1 MGTVVAGALT
11 MSAAL
16 FGAGYVWTYCKV
28 PALAFKLWLA
38 NLERQSFLTALGLR
52 SVAAAERS
60 AVSASAVAGVRSM
73 FGAGAAESVAAGE
86 AAGALYGGGVAA
98 GAAKVAGRGWFARI
112 FGGFLGRGAMVA
124 GGAAVGEAAAAGTAG
139 AGGAAAG
146 AAAGGVAA
154 IAWPVVAVGAALAAA
169 GLLVW
174 KYWQPIGAFFQGLW
188 EGITQ
193 GLAPIGAELKTA
205 FEPLMPVL
213 KTLKEWLGGLF
224 DSTGLSGEG
233 FRKAFSAG
241 IFWGQKMGAVVG
253 AVFVTL
259 IRLITFAIQTVSTFG
274 QMLMDLA
281 TGKPGDAMKHAR
293 DWWEASKG
301 HGKAIGG
308 AIAKIFES
316 PDYAPAGVAAKKY
329 EDREHQAAFEKALG
343 PDREILD
350 KATEQITAVR
360 EQIAATGDAT
370 GELASKLRSFEV
382 AVYEI
387 NAKARAAMPPEAPKA
402 TAPPS
407 GLPAP
412 WSKARTVGSVAA
424 TLLFPALVPKMAM
437 GGLLTRATHFI
448 GGEDGTEA
456 VIPLQRP
463 AAMLAIGA
471 ALAGA
476 LGGVMPPLRS
486 PVASPVRVALAQI
499 EKARAPRPEAA
510 GDIGGNVTVNNSIQI
525 HAAPGMDAR
534 QVGDICAQRIDQTIR
549 DAQSKRRGA
558 KHD

>member
-1 MGTVVAGALT
+1 
-11 MSAAL
+11 
-16 FGAGYVWTYCKV
+16 
-28 PALAFKLWLA
+28 
-38 NLERQSFLTALGLR
+38 
-52 SVAAAERS
+52 
-60 AVSASAVAGVRSM
+60 
-73 FGAGAAESVAAGE
+73 
-86 AAGALYGGGVAA
+86 
-98 GAAKVAGRGWFARI
+98 
-112 FGGFLGRGAMVA
+112 
-124 GGAAVGEAAAAGTAG
+124 
-139 AGGAAAG
+139 
-146 AAAGGVAA
+146 
-154 IAWPVVAVGAALAAA
+154 
-169 GLLVW
+169 
-174 KYWQPIGAFFQGLW
+174 
-188 EGITQ
+188 
-193 GLAPIGAELKTA
+193 
-205 FEPLMPVL
+205 
-213 KTLKEWLGGLF
+213 
-224 DSTGLSGEG
+224 
-233 FRKAFSAG
+233 
-241 IFWGQKMGAVVG
+241 MGAVVG

-316 PDYAPAGVAAKKY
+316 PDYAPAGVAAKKH
-329 EDREHQAAFEKALG
+329 EDSEHQAAFEKALG
-343 PDREILD
+343 PKNRELLD
-350 KATEQITAVR
+350 KATEQVTAVR
-360 EQIAATGDAT
+360 EQIVATGDAT
-370 GELASKLRSFEV
+370 GELASKVRTLEM
-382 AVYEI
+382 AIYGI
-387 NAKARAAMPPEAPKA
+387 NAAARAAMPPEPPKA

-424 TLLFPALVPKMAM
+424 SLLFPALVPKMAM

-448 GGEDGTEA
+448 GGEAGAEA

-471 ALAGA
+471 ALASA

-486 PVASPVRVALAQI
+486 PVASPVRVALMQM
-499 EKARAPRPEAA
+499 EKARAPRSEAA
-510 GDIGGNVTVNNSIQI
+510 GDIGGNVTVTNSIHI

-549 DAQSKRRGA
+549 DAQSKRRGG

>member
-1 MGTVVAGALT
+1 
-11 MSAAL
+11 
-16 FGAGYVWTYCKV
+16 
-28 PALAFKLWLA
+28 
-38 NLERQSFLTALGLR
+38 
-52 SVAAAERS
+52 
-60 AVSASAVAGVRSM
+60 
-73 FGAGAAESVAAGE
+73 
-86 AAGALYGGGVAA
+86 
-98 GAAKVAGRGWFARI
+98 
-112 FGGFLGRGAMVA
+112 
-124 GGAAVGEAAAAGTAG
+124 
-139 AGGAAAG
+139 
-146 AAAGGVAA
+146 
-154 IAWPVVAVGAALAAA
+154 VGAALAAA

-174 KYWQPIGAFFQGLW
+174 KYWRPVGAFFQGLW

-193 GLAPIGAELKTA
+193 GLKPIGDELRTA

-213 KTLKEWLGGLF
+213 KTVKEWLGSLF
-224 DSTGLSGEG
+224 ASTGLTGEG
-233 FRKAFSAG
+233 FKDAFSAG
-241 IFWGQKMGAVVG
+241 IWWGQKMGAVVG

-259 IRLITFAIQTVSTFG
+259 IRLITFAIQTVSTFS

-281 TGKPGDAMKHAR
+281 TGKPGDALKHAR

-308 AIAKIFES
+308 AVAKIFES
-316 PDYAPAGVAAKKY
+316 PDYAPAGVAAKQY
-329 EDREHQAAFEKALG
+329 EDRGHQAAFEKALG
-343 PDREILD
+343 PNRKLL
-350 KATEQITAVR
+350 EQAEAQTLAIR
-360 EQIAATGDAT
+360 RRIAATGDAT
-370 GELASKLRSFEV
+370 GELTSILHAAEMT
-382 AVYEI
+382 VYGI
-387 NAKARAAMPPEAPKA
+387 NAKARASMPPEAPKA

-448 GGEDGTEA
+448 GGEAGTEA

-471 ALAGA
+471 ALASA
-476 LGGVMPPLRS
+476 LGGAMPPLPR
-486 PVASPVRVALAQI
+486 PAVSPVRVALMQM
-499 EKARAPRPEAA
+499 ERARAPRAEAS
-510 GDIGGNVTVNNSIQI
+510 GDIGGNVTVTNSIQI